1 MNHDRKIALGFVCAA
16 LAAAWGCSDAETRAT
31 RSATENEALA
41 SEDDS
46 ASEAFLD
53 AEEPDGTGACAPK
66 IDKFRELEIVHPSVV
81 GSPRARNMQK
91 TNADGTTVAGHWS
104 FRFQA
109 EQMAPAGVD
118 PSDFVLAALKEWETD
133 HTVDGFDVPPRQ
145 AGIDAIINA
154 WAKRPDGKLDLA
166 KAPFRLQAV
175 VYRPDLA
182 SGCNAGEGRFVY
194 GVTSGPGDDQA
205 SGPLLFTMI
214 FEYHLPTNANVT
226 PHTWAKRFHKLNQP
240 VNGVLPPIDST
251 TYRGILQGVTDLFA
265 KRGSLPGA
273 PNDNA
278 ISQVRTN
285 EIALAFPWQLR
296 ELHLVANGSGQG
308 FLVTSA
314 TKQSPDQTLNNTG
327 KLHDFILDNKDA
339 INDGSIVMPDKILGG
354 QSDETTGPQ
363 SFAWMTNDAPT
374 KKHPELIDATT
385 KFNFSMLTCNGCH
398 HESQITKSGF
408 YHVSPVDPPG
418 PDGTGKL
425 STFLLGDGKGNPG
438 DLAHRATVEAGLI
451 CTAGC
456 IAQTGNARVH

>member
-16 LAAAWGCSDAETRAT
+16 LATAWGCSDASTNEKTGAT
-31 RSATENEALA
+31 QDEALS
-41 SEDDS
+41 SEDGA

-53 AEEPDGTGACAPK
+53 SDVAGTDAACAPT
-66 IDKFRELEIVHPSVV
+66 ISKFRELEIVDPSVV
-81 GSPRARNMQK
+81 GSPRAKNVQK
-91 TNADGTTVAGHWS
+91 VNADGTTVAGHWS
-104 FRFQA
+104 FRFQV
-109 EQMAPAGVD
+109 EQMAPLGVD
-118 PSDFVLAALKEWETD
+118 PADFTLAALQEWEND
-133 HTVDGFDVPPRQ
+133 QTVDGFSVPNRK

-154 WAKRPDGKLDLA
+154 WAKLPNGKLDLS

-194 GVTSGPGDDQA
+194 GVTNGPGDDQGSA
-205 SGPLLFTMI
+205 SLLFTMI
-214 FEYHLPTNANVT
+214 FEYHLPTAT
-226 PHTWAKRFHKLNQP
+226 PHTWAKRFHKLNSP
-240 VNGVLPPIDST
+240 VNGVIPPINSV
-251 TYRGILQGVTDLFA
+251 TYRSILQGITDLFA

-273 PNDNA
+273 PNDDA

-285 EIALAFPWQLR
+285 EIQLSSPWQLR
-296 ELHLVANGSGQG
+296 ELRLVANGAGQG

-314 TKQSPDQTLNNTG
+314 TKQAPDQSLNNTG
-327 KLHDFILDNKDA
+327 QLHNFILDNKDA
-339 INDGSIVMPDKILGG
+339 INAGTIVMPDTILGG
-354 QSDETTGPQ
+354 QSDETTGFP

-385 KFNFSMLTCNGCH
+385 KLNFSMLTCNGCH

-425 STFLLGDGKGNPG
+425 STFLLGDGVNPG
-438 DLAHRATVEAGLI
+438 DLARRATIMEGLI

-456 IAQTGNARVH
+456 IAQTQGARVH